1 MSAVVAVAIHLA
13 SELSPE
19 LAARTVKSCE
29 AALGEEHCRLTD
41 EPPSGED
48 YYAIVTADGASADG
62 AYIVI
67 SRHDP
72 EHPIVERHLTF
83 LPEDAPGDRWASVGV
98 VIAAL
103 VTAAEGPAEK
113 PPPPR
118 PVPVAPPPPRRPVAR
133 PKPPPAAHPAR
144 IDLLVHL
151 SRESGSDYPRELGG
165 TLRATFLVP
174 RTPIFFGAAAGYA
187 ARLGPQPSLQFP
199 LAGVGGGVRF
209 GAPEAR
215 WALELNLFG
224 IAQYWIISA
233 SQPGRSESEP
243 VWRFGG
249 SLGADLVWAVHRQW
263 QLLAG
268 VSAQLLTPGVTID
281 VGGQTA
287 EHAPPVGAA
296 FSLGL
301 RFSP

>member
-19 LAARTVKSCE
+19 LAARTVQSCE

-41 EPPSGED
+41 EPLSGDD
-48 YYAIVTADGASADG
+48 YYATVTVEGTSADG
-62 AYIVI
+62 AHIVI
-67 SRHDP
+67 SRRDA
-72 EHPIVERHLTF
+72 EHPIVERHLSF

-103 VTAAEGPAEK
+103 VTAAEGPVEK
-113 PPPPR
+113 PPPRNPPPSAPPPPR
-118 PVPVAPPPPRRPVAR
+118 PPAPH
-133 PKPPPAAHPAR
+133 PKAPAAAHPAR

-151 SRESGSDYPRELGG
+151 SRESGTDYPSELGG
-165 TLRATFLVP
+165 SLRASFMVP
-174 RTPIFFGAAAGYA
+174 RSPVFFGAVAGYA
-187 ARLGPQPSLQFP
+187 ARIGPQPTLQFP
-199 LAGVGGGVRF
+199 LAGIGGGLRL

-215 WALELNLFG
+215 WALEFNLFG
-224 IAQYWIISA
+224 VAEYWIISA
-233 SQPGRSESEP
+233 SEPGRSESEP

-249 SLGADLVWAVHRQW
+249 SLGADVIWAANRNW

-268 VSAQLLTPGVTID
+268 VSAQILTPRVTID
-281 VGGQTA
+281 VGGQAA
-287 EHAPPVGAA
+287 EQAPPVGVA
-296 FSLGL
+296 FALGL